1 MIADI
6 ASSVQRIWK
15 RVTGVLAPAAGS
27 NDERLEL
34 ITKNITASIVIRNK
48 TGQPTFWTP
57 YTCVL
62 TGMSEEELL
71 ELKEDPFELLVIEED
86 RSRLVN
92 ALKICELQ
100 EEIVTRFRI
109 KHRSGLIVWVE
120 ARLVPICN
128 KNGEFESI
136 MYSAVD
142 VTDTMYRQRRI
153 EEQSKN
159 LEEFTYMVS
168 HDLKSPIF
176 TIRGMAE
183 ALAENEHIKVDKD
196 ANQMINYLVEATDRL
211 EKLTGS
217 IIELSATS
225 NRRENTA
232 KVSIREVA
240 DDVIKD
246 LTAQLVAVNGNI
258 YNDLDNQQVNGD
270 RVRLYQVISNLLS
283 NAIKYRHPERS
294 PEVEL
299 KGFSHGNFYTI
310 TVKDNGLGIPPDKL
324 DGIFRPFNRAN
335 AEGTPGSGIG
345 LACVKKIVDGMNG
358 IVQVESTVG
367 AGSTFWVHLPL

>member
-1 MIADI
+1 MITDLTN
-6 ASSVQRIWK
+6 SVQRIW
-15 RVTGVLAPAAGS
+15 RRLAGAWS
-27 NDERLEL
+27 HSSEERLEL
-34 ITKNITASIVIRNK
+34 ITKNITASIVVRNK
-48 TGQPTFWTP
+48 AGQPTFWTP

-62 TGMSEEELL
+62 TGLSEEELL
-71 ELKEDPFELLVIEED
+71 ELKEDPFEMLVVEED
-86 RSRLVN
+86 RTRLTN
-92 ALKICELQ
+92 ALRICDLQ

-120 ARLVPICN
+120 ARLVPICD
-128 KNGEFESI
+128 KNGELESV

-183 ALAENEHIKVDKD
+183 ALAENENIKLDKD

-217 IIELSATS
+217 IVELSSTS
-225 NRRENTA
+225 NRRENPS
-232 KVSIREVA
+232 KVSVRDVT

-246 LTAQLVAVNGNI
+246 LTAQLVATDGVINNGLNEQ
-258 YNDLDNQQVNGD
+258 LVNGD

-283 NAIKYRHPERS
+283 NAIKYKHPDRS
-294 PEVEL
+294 PMVEL
-299 KGFSHGNFYTI
+299 KGFRHGNFYTLTI
-310 TVKDNGLGIPPDKL
+310 SDNGMGIPADKL

-335 AEGTPGSGIG
+335 ADGTPGSGIG
-345 LACVKKIVDGMNG
+345 LACVKKIVDTMNG
-358 IVQVESTVG
+358 IVQVESTEG
-367 AGSTFWVHLPL
+367 TGSTFWVHLPL